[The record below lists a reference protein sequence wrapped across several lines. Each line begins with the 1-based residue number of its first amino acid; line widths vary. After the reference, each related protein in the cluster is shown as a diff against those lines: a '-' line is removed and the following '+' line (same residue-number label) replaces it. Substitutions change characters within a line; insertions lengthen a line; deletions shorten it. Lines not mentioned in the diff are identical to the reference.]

1 MKIYLVRYPE
11 ESPSPID
18 KELNYTPPALPE
30 KLSLSS
36 LSLSHDVPSKNDIL
50 LFYHTFITEDNTLQ
64 DVIFAYFQVA
74 RSVDGYIYPT
84 KYLSFDKTRG
94 GMGILNYSRKRVLTR
109 YGDECSHWSLP
120 EMLRCV
126 NITYGKRNLASAFKQ
141 REGLRFFNSTTPCVS
156 LSPIPSR
163 ASGRYYENALLE
175 WVSSICEN
183 IRGEATRGF
192 NTAKKGDTGVGKT
205 GFVKYDYAPDSRGKI
220 YCRLN
225 HIVDKRNPK
234 LCASCPMYKRKKG
247 RCVCEWSL
255 PVYDKQPYIPLTT
268 ADAFAYFD
276 VLLEKGLV
284 MDYRD

>member
-11 ESPSPID
+11 KTPFFID
-18 KELNYTPPALPE
+18 KELNYTPPTLPE
-30 KLSLSS
+30 KLSVSG
-36 LSLSHDVPSKNDIL
+36 LSLSHDAPSKNDIL
-50 LFYHTFITEDNTLQ
+50 LFYHTFTAEDNTLQ
-64 DVIFAYFQVA
+64 DVIFAYFQVGK
-74 RSVDGYIYPT
+74 SVDGDIYPT
-84 KYLSFDKTRG
+84 KQLSFDKTRC
-94 GMGILNYSRKRVLTR
+94 GMGILDYSRKRVLTR
-109 YGDECSHWSLP
+109 YGDEQAHWSLP
-120 EMLRCV
+120 ETLRCV
-126 NITYGKRNLASAFKQ
+126 NLSCGKKSLSSAFKQ
-141 REGLRFFNSTTPCVS
+141 REGLRFFDNRTLFVK
-156 LSPIPSR
+156 LSAIPSR
-163 ASGRYYENALLE
+163 ASGVYYENALLE

-205 GFVKYDYAPDSRGKI
+205 GFVKYDYAPDFRGKI

-225 HIVDKRNPK
+225 HIVDKRSSR
-234 LCASCPMYKRKKG
+234 LCASCSMHKKKNG
-247 RCVCEWSL
+247 KSVCEWSL